1 MNIQGKEFDRGDLA
15 RHIAEKT
22 GVPEAD
28 VLKVIEWTAVSI
40 ADAIAEFDRVEIHD
54 FGTFTTKDLQPDSG
68 TLPNGQDWEAS
79 ARAKVV
85 FKPAKAFRE
94 QLANRLQKP
103 VI

>member
-1 MNIQGKEFDRGDLA
+1 MKIQGKEFDRGDLA

-22 GVPEAD
+22 GYSEKVCLE
-28 VLKVIEWTAVSI
+28 VLEWTAVSI

-68 TLPNGQDWEAS
+68 TLPDGQQWEAP
-79 ARAKVV
+79 ARAKVI

>member
-1 MNIQGKEFDRGDLA
+1 MNIQGKEFDRGDLT

-54 FGTFTTKDLQPDSG
+54 FGTFTTKNLQPDSG
-68 TLPNGQDWEAS
+68 TLPSGQQWDAP
-79 ARAKVV
+79 ARAKVI

>member
-1 MNIQGKEFDRGDLA
+1 MNIKGKEFDRGDLA

-22 GVPEAD
+22 GMHESQVLEVLAWVP
-28 VLKVIEWTAVSI
+28 ISI
-40 ADAIAEFDRVEIHD
+40 ADAIAEFDRIEIHD
-54 FGTFTTKDLQPDSG
+54 FGTFATKDLQPDSG
-68 TLPNGQDWEAS
+68 TLPDGQQWEAP

>member
-1 MNIQGKEFDRGDLA
+1 MEIKGTEFDRGDLA
-15 RHIAEKT
+15 RHVSKNT
-22 GVPEAD
+22 GIPEETCLQ
-28 VLKVIEWTAVSI
+28 VLEWA
-40 ADAIAEFDRVEIHD
+40 AIGISDGIVEFDRVEVHD
-54 FGTFTTKDLQPDSG
+54 FGVFTTKDLQPDSG
-68 TLPNGQDWEAS
+68 TLPDGQHWEAP